1 MIQRVTAT
9 TGRRSNEHDTVGE
22 QHAAQGVGATAAGS
36 RSKRQQVDELER

>member
-1 MIQRVTAT
+1 MILRVTAT

-22 QHAAQGVGATAAGS
+22 QHAAGS